1 MSSSEEDTSSDE
13 DTLSHMI
20 DEDLDNDDFDDED
33 DNDLLLLHGGADTPY
48 AFFIFKN
55 SQSHLFIKLDIHTLN
70 KAIMHT
76 YILIHKQDG
85 RTTRG

>member
-48 AFFIFKN
+48 VFIAHSLKSSIN
-55 SQSHLFIKLDIHTLN
+55 
-70 KAIMHT
+70 
-76 YILIHKQDG
+76 
-85 RTTRG
+85 